1 MMWTLNGF
9 NSTGQI
15 GTRYTIY
22 TIMLALYHF
31 VLFGTHFTGIWHRST
46 WASTPTRPAPPSPSA
61 AEPGATP
68 STSGRSVAA
77 AGGLARGRAR
87 SSETIPGCRKT
98 GERERERETA
108 IQWLFS
114 QQNCSI
120 TTRQAGTASL
130 CAAPRE
136 HLCAFSACHWR
147 MLFLLDFIYKSPQ
160 FFWGRP
166 GLMAWL

>member
-31 VLFGTHFTGIWHRST
+31 VPFGTHFTGIWHRST

-98 GERERERETA
+98 GERERERRP
-108 IQWLFS
+108 FS
-114 QQNCSI
+114 DYFLNKIVLSLHVRPAPHPCAPLRESTFARSPRVTDACFFCSI
-120 TTRQAGTASL
+120 LFTK
-130 CAAPRE
+130 APSSSE
-136 HLCAFSACHWR
+136 AVL
-147 MLFLLDFIYKSPQ
+147 
-160 FFWGRP
+160 G
-166 GLMAWL
+166 